1 MAGTVGFIPFFF
13 HSFLF
18 FLQSHAFH
26 QKEKWKAHVSA
37 NSTIFCLQRL
47 CSLHSRFPESSR
59 DGAGWDSWI
68 YCWMLSSSWV
78 WVSEQVWLYAGKCG
92 CMKGYKSFSSRTTYP
107 WSNLFICLLL
117 FSSQK
122 LSCKTYPTFFFFPV
136 AEYIA
141 SLQFLLLLLLAIS
154 VILLY
159 AYYCTDCP

>member
-92 CMKGYKSFSSRTTYP
+92 CMKGYKSFSSCTTYP

-122 LSCKTYPTFFFFPV
+122 LSCKTYPTFFFPCGWIYCQFIIFII
-136 AEYIA
+136 IA
-141 SLQFLLLLLLAIS
+141 S
-154 VILLY
+154 
-159 AYYCTDCP
+159 CN